1 MPRYDKE
8 DVSHLNLPDETT
20 VKTTFFTHNAEE
32 KDTSENCFAKEV
44 VIHSNYNNISE
55 KYYVLV
61 GRGEILDPYQVDSA
75 YTKNKLNNMY
85 KFKKVSE
92 KAFNTYL
99 KYLQTKNRLYFT
111 MARRMIME

>member
-8 DVSHLNLPDETT
+8 DVSDLNLPDETT
-20 VKTTFFTHNAEE
+20 VKTTFFTHGGQE
-32 KDTSENCFAKEV
+32 KQNSENCFAKEV
-44 VIHSNYNNISE
+44 VIHSDYNNISE

-61 GRGEILDPYQVDSA
+61 GRGELLDPYQVDSS
-75 YTKNKLNNMY
+75 YNKSKINNMY

-92 KAFNTYL
+92 KTFKSYL